1 MIEQRHRAS
10 IFLCH
15 DSPITRPTN
24 IRATVPDTR
33 LVGGSVSVL
42 AFLLF
47 FVQFFHFALEDTK
60 RATERTSRVRKALRS
75 KEDDDDKNQKQPVRW
90 FTKTKHIPYLS
101 TVPTPC
107 GSFESTHV
115 SAVGRLTYHGVLL
128 DSSGTALNYRVT
140 KGVRLQQNQRIGLG
154 NC

>member
-24 IRATVPDTR
+24 IRATVPDMR
-33 LVGGSVSVL
+33 LVGGIISVL
-42 AFLLF
+42 VLLLF
-47 FVQFFHFALEDTK
+47 FIQFLHFALENTERPTK
-60 RATERTSRVRKALRS
+60 RSSGIRKSFRS
-75 KEDDDDKNQKQPVRW
+75 KEDDDYKNQKQPVRW
-90 FTKTKHIPYLS
+90 FTKTEHIPYLS
-101 TVPTPC
+101 TVPTLC
-107 GSFESTHV
+107 GSFETTHV
-115 SAVGRLTYHGVLL
+115 SAIGRLTYHGVLL

>member
-42 AFLLF
+42 VFFLFLI
-47 FVQFFHFALEDTK
+47 QFFHFALEDTK
-60 RATERTSRVRKALRS
+60 RAAERTSRIRKAFRS
-75 KEDDDDKNQKQPVRW
+75 KEDDDYKNQKQPVRW
-90 FTKTKHIPYLS
+90 FTKTEHIPYLS
-101 TVPTPC
+101 TVPTLC
-107 GSFESTHV
+107 GSFDSTHV
-115 SAVGRLTYHGVLL
+115 SAIGRLTYHGVLL
-128 DSSGTALNYRVT
+128 ESSGTTLDDRAT
-140 KGVRLQQNQRIGLG
+140 KGFGLQHNHRIWLG
-154 NC
+154 DC